1 MMKIAFLVSEAVPF
15 AKTGGLA
22 DVAGALPKY
31 LAHRGADVRLFMP
44 LYREVRKKGLPLTKA
59 LDGVRIPMGGRELV
73 FTLWE
78 HRADGFRV
86 YFVENDEAFDRD
98 ALYGTPAGDYPD
110 NGKRF
115 GLFAKAALESMKRL
129 GFAPDVLHGHD
140 WQSAA
145 AFALLKYRYAADPF
159 FAGTRS
165 LFTIHNLAYQG
176 LFDKAILGSL
186 DLPDSLFNMN
196 DLEFY
201 GKVSFLK
208 AGILY
213 ATAVSTVSP
222 RYAREIQTPEF
233 GCGLDGLLRSRAG
246 VLHGIL
252 NGVDYASW
260 DPAVDHLIP
269 APFSAADIS
278 GKKTCRQGLLKT
290 FGLAAGPEVP
300 VIGMVSRL
308 AGQKGLD
315 IVCAA
320 LPELF
325 ALDLRLVI
333 LGTGDALIQDQL
345 IEAQKTHPSRLGLR
359 IAFDEKV
366 ARTIYA
372 GSDLFLIPSRYEPC
386 GLTQM
391 YSLRYGTIP
400 VVRATGG
407 LDDSIEEFD
416 PVAGAGNGFKFEA
429 AAPAAMLGAIRKAMD
444 AYRDR
449 PSWTALVRNAMAG
462 DFSWEKAAG
471 AYLDLYA
478 AIAKGSGRLS

>member
-1 MMKIAFLVSEAVPF
+1 MIKIAFLVSEAVPY

-31 LAHRGADVRLFMP
+31 LAARGADARLFMP
-44 LYREVRKKGLPLTKA
+44 LYREVRKKGLPLAKV
-59 LDGVRIPMGGRELV
+59 LDGVPMSLGGRDLE
-73 FTLWE
+73 FSLWSRE
-78 HRADGFRV
+78 GDGFRA

-98 ALYGTPAGDYPD
+98 ALYGTPCGDYPD
-110 NGKRF
+110 NGERF
-115 GLFAKAALESMKRL
+115 GFFANAALESMKRL
-129 GFAPDVLHGHD
+129 GFAPDILHGHD

-145 AFALLKYRYAADPF
+145 AFAVLKHHGAADPF

-176 LFDKAILGSL
+176 LFDKGILAALG
-186 DLPDSLFNMN
+186 LPDSLFHMN
-196 DLEFY
+196 GLEFF
-201 GKVSFLK
+201 GKVNFLK

-213 ATAVSTVSP
+213 STAVSTVSP

-246 VLHGIL
+246 VLHGIM

-260 DPAVDHLIP
+260 DPASDPLIP
-269 APFSAADIS
+269 APFSPADLS
-278 GKKTCRQGLLKT
+278 GKKTCREGLLRT
-290 FGLAAGPEVP
+290 FGLTAGPDVP

-315 IVCAA
+315 IVCEA
-320 LPELF
+320 LPALFEL
-325 ALDLRLVI
+325 DVRLVI
-333 LGTGDALIQDQL
+333 LGTGDALIQDRL
-345 IEAQKTHPSRLGLR
+345 IEARKAAPSRLGLR
-359 IAFDEKV
+359 IAFDDKV

-407 LDDSIEEFD
+407 LDDSIREFD
-416 PVAGAGNGFKFEA
+416 AAVRTGNGFKFEDA
-429 AAPAAMLGAIRKAMD
+429 TPEAMLGSIRKAMG
-444 AYRDR
+444 AFRDR
-449 PSWTALVRNAMAG
+449 ASWAALVRNAMAD

-471 AYLDLYA
+471 EYLKLYG
-478 AIAKGSGRLS
+478 AILGR